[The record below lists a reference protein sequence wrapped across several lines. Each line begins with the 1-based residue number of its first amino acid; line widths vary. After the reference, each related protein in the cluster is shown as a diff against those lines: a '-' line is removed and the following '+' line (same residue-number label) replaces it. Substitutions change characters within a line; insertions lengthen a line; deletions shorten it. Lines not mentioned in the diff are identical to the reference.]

1 MERAVAGRTIG
12 RQRGLFQARGW
23 GYNIAMFKILLTAL
37 TAFTIVWLLG
47 PLFIPMLHRL
57 RFGQIE
63 RELGPESHKKKQGT
77 PTMGGI
83 MTLLAILVASLLF
96 GLDGMEFVL
105 PTLLVTFAFGLVG
118 FLDDF
123 LKIRRKN
130 NLGLRAYQKLFVQV
144 VISVLVAVWA
154 YRSPLI
160 GSSLY
165 LPISGG
171 EWDIGGWYIP
181 LVAFMMIA
189 EVNAVNLTDGLD
201 GLATNVTMV
210 YALFMVG
217 IFAVMTTRANQ
228 NGELLLGT
236 NYNGMAIF
244 CAAIVGASIG
254 FLRFNTYP
262 AKVFMGDTGS
272 LALGGA
278 VSMIAILSR
287 SLIILPIMGFCF
299 LGSALSVVLQVASNH
314 LNHGKRMF
322 KMAPIH
328 HHFELMGVPEPRIV
342 VMYTILT
349 TVLCAI
355 CLLPYLR

>member
-1 MERAVAGRTIG
+1 MRSFLERIW
-12 RQRGLFQARGW
+12 GLSRARGW
-23 GYNIAMFKILLTAL
+23 GYNIAMFKIMIAAL
-37 TAFTIVWLLG
+37 SAFAIVWLLG

-57 RFGQIE
+57 KFGQIE

-83 MTLLAILVASLLF
+83 MMLLAVTVTVLVF

-105 PTLLVTFAFGLVG
+105 PALLVTVAFGIVG

-123 LKIRRKN
+123 IKIRRKN
-130 NLGLRAYQKLFVQV
+130 NLGLRAYQKLLAQI
-144 VISVLVAVWA
+144 VIAALVAIWA
-154 YRSPLI
+154 YRSPLL
-160 GSSLY
+160 GPTLY

-171 EWDIGGWYIP
+171 EWNIGVWYIP
-181 LVAFMMIA
+181 LVMFVVIA

-201 GLATNVTMV
+201 GLASSVTMV
-210 YALFMVG
+210 YSFFMLA
-217 IFAVMTTRANQ
+217 IFVIMTTMANQ
-228 NGELLLGT
+228 NGELLLSE
-236 NYNGMAIF
+236 NLNGMAIF
-244 CAAIVGASIG
+244 SAAIVGACLG
-254 FLRFNTYP
+254 FLRYNAYP
-262 AKVFMGDTGS
+262 ARVFMGDTGS

-278 VSMIAILSR
+278 VSMMAILSR
-287 SLIILPIMGFCF
+287 SILILPIMGFCF
-299 LGSALSVVLQVASNH
+299 LASALSVVLQVATNH

-328 HHFELMGVPEPRIV
+328 HHFELLGHPEPKIV
-342 VMYTILT
+342 TMYAILT

>member
-1 MERAVAGRTIG
+1 
-12 RQRGLFQARGW
+12 
-23 GYNIAMFKILLTAL
+23 MFKILLTAL
-37 TAFTIVWLLG
+37 TAFAIVWLLG
-47 PLFIPMLHRL
+47 PLFIPMLRRL
-57 RFGQIE
+57 KFGQIE

-96 GLDGMEFVL
+96 GLDGMEFVM

-123 LKIRRKN
+123 IKIRRKD
-130 NLGLRAYQKLFVQV
+130 NLGLRAYQKLAVQI

-160 GSSLY
+160 GPSLY
-165 LPISGG
+165 LPVSGG
-171 EWDIGGWYIP
+171 EWDIGAWYIP
-181 LVAFMMIA
+181 LAAFMMIA

-228 NGELLLGT
+228 NGELLLAT

-244 CAAIVGASIG
+244 CAAIVGSSIG

-328 HHFELMGVPEPRIV
+328 HHFELKGIPEPRIV
-342 VMYTILT
+342 VMYAIVT

-355 CLLPYLR
+355 CLLPYLS